1 MAEGGAVRVA
11 SVTAGSLAD
20 TSGLRVGDQI
30 VMVAGVPANMTNVMV
45 AVRTQPAGT
54 WLPLQIR
61 RAEDTVDLIIK
72 FPAKT

>member
-1 MAEGGAVRVA
+1 MADGGVRVA
-11 SVTAGSLAD
+11 SVSSGSLAE

-30 VMVAGVPANMTNVMV
+30 VTVAGIAANLTNVIA

-61 RAEDTVDLIIK
+61 RAEDTVELIIK